1 MRRNQNGE
9 ALEKGHF
16 QAEEIAGYESPM
28 RSKSSALPPTKGHKF
43 CEAGQGQVTQGF
55 RTRVVKLKSSCIST
69 REPGKAS
76 VYVLRP
82 YFALNKG

>member
-28 RSKSSALPPTKGHKF
+28 GSKSSALPPTKDHNR
-43 CEAGQGQVTQGF
+43 C
-55 RTRVVKLKSSCIST
+55 RCRVSSVRLARARSH
-69 REPGKAS
+69 RASGPGW
-76 VYVLRP
+76 
-82 YFALNKG
+82 